1 MHSRALGAS
10 GLRVSRVGL
19 GTMTWGRDTDEY
31 EARDQ
36 FGLFL
41 EAGGTLF
48 DTADV
53 YAGGAAEELLGT
65 LVAESGSR
73 EDVQIVTKAGSRR
86 MPGRRFDASR
96 GHLLR
101 ALDGSLDRLG
111 TSYVD
116 LWLVHGWDGE
126 TPLDETL
133 SALATAQSSGRA
145 RYVGVSNYRPWQL
158 ARAGTLAQAAGSQAL
173 GGAPLVAHE
182 AEYSLLA
189 RRDEGDAFAAAQAVG
204 AGILA
209 WSPVGRGVLTGKYRF
224 GTPADSRGAS
234 PHLGGF
240 VGQYLTDG
248 HRRIVDAVCTAA
260 DGLGVAPLEVALAWV
275 RDRPGVASALLGS
288 RTAAQLRGALRAEEL
303 ELPDEIRAALDDVST
318 PGGPSPTD

>member
-1 MHSRALGAS
+1 MESRTVGRSGLQVSRA
-10 GLRVSRVGL
+10 GL

-36 FGLFL
+36 FALFL

-53 YAGGAAEELLGT
+53 YGAGAAEELLGT
-65 LVAESGSR
+65 LVAETGVR
-73 EDVQIVTKAGSRR
+73 DDIVIVSKAGGRR
-86 MPGRRFDASR
+86 TGDRRFDASR
-96 GHLLR
+96 RHLLR

-111 TSYVD
+111 TDFVD
-116 LWLVHGWDGE
+116 LWLVHGWDDVAPIE
-126 TPLDETL
+126 ETL
-133 SALATAQSSGRA
+133 DALAHAQGSGRA

-158 ARAGTLAQAAGSQAL
+158 ARAATLAESREGLA
-173 GGAPLVAHE
+173 LVANE
-182 AEYSLLA
+182 IEYSLLA
-189 RRDEGDAFAAAQAVG
+189 RAGEDDAMDAASAVG

-209 WSPVGRGVLTGKYRF
+209 WSPVGRGVLTGKYRH

-240 VGQYLTDG
+240 VSEYMTAA
-248 HRRIVDAVCTAA
+248 HRHVVDAVCTAA
-260 DGLGVAPLEVALAWV
+260 EGLGVAPIDVAIAWV
-275 RDRPGVASALLGS
+275 RDRPGVASVLLGS

-303 ELPDEIRAALDDVST
+303 KLPEEIRTALDEVSA
-318 PGGPSPTD
+318 GI